1 MAEDQSM
8 NLLTDTPS
16 SGASPLPHF
25 QSALALVHRKNRAT
39 QLFQQRRLRTARVL
53 VAGRRVAHVAAVRLQ
68 APAVG
73 VVSEVA
79 FQLFLDAHDQLLAF
93 HREAGLYTLI
103 EVALHPV
110 GTGEEHLL
118 FAAVEEVEHPGVF
131 QEAADD
137 RAHVDVV
144 GNPRNARA
152 QAAHATHHQVDAHT
166 GLAGLVQ
173 RADDL
178 RIGQRVELGDDV
190 RRFAVEGELGLAG
203 NHVEHALFER
213 ERRVQQLLH
222 AQGLAHADQLA
233 EQLADVFT
241 QRVVGGQQAV
251 VGVELGVAGVVV
263 ASAQVRVTHNLA
275 GFAAQDQHHLG
286 VGLETD
292 HAVDHHGTGRL
303 QAAGQ
308 LQVGLFV
315 KTRTQLDHRGD
326 FLAVSRG
333 VYQCVDDFR
342 VGAGAVQRLAHS
354 QNMWVLG
361 GLAQQVD
368 HRGER
373 LERVQQQNVL
383 LAHHAED
390 VLAVLEQFRDL
401 RRERRVLQ
409 LRVAVQAGDAEQARQ
424 VDRAVDLVQLALA
437 EIELLEQVVRQVFRA
452 GVGHFQAHRIAVA
465 AREQLTAQGA
475 GQVFDVFGVQRQVGV
490 TGQAELVAAL
500 DLHALEQVIGVRV
513 DHRRQEYIV
522 VASAADFFRNL
533 DHTRQQTRCRD
544 DRQAGIATEGVDT
557 FELDDEVQA
566 LVHQQRERV
575 RRIEADRGDDRRDL
589 VAEEAAYPGLELG
602 GPVATTNEADLMFFQ
617 FRQQNVVEDRVLT
630 VDVTVHQFAD
640 PRQRLVRLQAIGAG
654 LFTGKGDLLLQA
666 GHANLEELVQVAGE
680 DQQKL
685 QPLQQ
690 RIGLIQ
696 RLFQHADVELQLRE
710 LAMDVQ
716 AAVIQA
722 GNGNR
727 RRRRS
732 RGLGHHRDGSWL
744 HIRRGFVDL
753 LHHGLGFLYCNFR
766 ESFGIHRMFLGG
778 LFLLS

>member
-1 MAEDQSM
+1 MIDRTWMLCETPAMPGRRQHMPRTTRSM
-8 NLLTDTPS
+8 RTPDW
-16 SGASPLPHF
+16 
-25 QSALALVHRKNRAT
+25 LALY
-39 QLFQQRRLRTARVL
+39 
-53 VAGRRVAHVAAVRLQ
+53 
-68 APAVG
+68 
-73 VVSEVA
+73 S
-79 FQLFLDAHDQLLAF
+79 
-93 HREAGLYTLI
+93 
-103 EVALHPV
+103 
-110 GTGEEHLL
+110 
-118 FAAVEEVEHPGVF
+118 
-131 QEAADD
+131 
-137 RAHVDVV
+137 
-144 GNPRNARA
+144 
-152 QAAHATHHQVDAHT
+152 
-166 GLAGLVQ
+166 
-173 RADDL
+173 ADDL

-190 RRFAVEGELGLAG
+190 RRFAVEGELGLPG

-241 QRVVGGQQAV
+241 QGVVGGQQAV
-251 VGVELGVAGVVV
+251 VGVELGVAGVIV

-342 VGAGAVQRLAHS
+342 VGAGTVQRLAHS
-354 QNMWVLG
+354 QNMRVLG

-390 VLAVLEQFRDL
+390 VLAVLQQFRDL

-409 LRVAVQAGDAEQARQ
+409 LGVAVQTGDAEQARQ
-424 VDRAVDLVQLALA
+424 VDRAIDLVQLGLGQV
-437 EIELLEQVVRQVFRA
+437 ELLEQVVRQVFRA
-452 GVGHFQAHRIAVA
+452 GVCHFQTHRVAVA

-500 DLHALEQVIGVRV
+500 YLHALEQVIGVRV

-522 VASAADFFRNL
+522 VASAPHLFRYL
-533 DHTRQQTRCRD
+533 DDSWQQTRRRD
-544 DRQAGIATEGVDT
+544 DRQARIAAEGVDA
-557 FELDDEVQA
+557 FQFDDEVQA

-575 RRIEADRGDDRRDL
+575 RRVQTNRGDDRRNFVSEVTAHPSLD
-589 VAEEAAYPGLELG
+589 LG
-602 GPVATTNEADLMFFQ
+602 GPVPATNEADLMFFQ
-617 FRQQNVVEDRVLT
+617 LRHQDVVEDRVLA
-630 VDVTVHQFAD
+630 VHVAVHQLAD
-640 PRQRLVRLQAIGAG
+640 ARQCLVRLQAVGAR
-654 LFTGKGDLLLQA
+654 LFTGEGDLLLEA
-666 GHANLEELVQVAGE
+666 GDADLEELVQVAGE
-680 DQQKL
+680 NQQEF
-685 QPLQQ
+685 QPFQQ

-696 RLFQHADVELQLRE
+696 RLLEHADVELQL
-710 LAMDVQ
+710 
-716 AAVIQA
+716 
-722 GNGNR
+722 
-727 RRRRS
+727 
-732 RGLGHHRDGSWL
+732 
-744 HIRRGFVDL
+744 
-753 LHHGLGFLYCNFR
+753 
-766 ESFGIHRMFLGG
+766 
-778 LFLLS
+778 